1 MMIKT
6 HLVEQSIPIR
16 VIVDSSTR
24 PFLKSS
30 QLLACTAWKAE
41 FGGALT
47 LSAQNH
53 HDRRWLHKS
62 KSTKREMT
70 AMKRHNE

>member
-1 MMIKT
+1 MIDVY
-6 HLVEQSIPIR
+6 LGGQSLPIFTMH
-16 VIVDSSTR
+16 DSSMR

-30 QLLACTAWKAE
+30 QLFDLADWKAD
-41 FGGALT
+41 FSGAAT

-62 KSTKREMT
+62 ET
-70 AMKRHNE
+70 HNQSKNAVAIKTN